1 MYLIMRLV
9 DRGAIYQLQLPTLEL
24 KEQEIMNMGIVRSSR
39 ERGNTLRIKS
49 QITPS
54 LYGRAYCDRRPI
66 SKTLTKRRFHDFR
79 PPTNCQPLQELR
91 NV

>member
-1 MYLIMRLV
+1 MRLV

-39 ERGNTLRIKS
+39 ERGNTLGIKS

-54 LYGRAYCDRRPI
+54 LYSRAYCNRRSN
-66 SKTLTKRRFHDFR
+66 SKTLTKQRFYDFKS
-79 PPTNCQPLQELR
+79 PTNCQPVPKLG